1 LFRNIPWGGPEVLPQ
16 TRRRIAALSWRSSEL
31 SVLWDVDRP
40 EDLERLP
47 QGLRTR

>member
-1 LFRNIPWGGPEVLPQ
+1 LAE
-16 TRRRIAALSWRSSEL
+16 TRGRIAALSWRSSEL

-47 QGLRTR
+47 VRLRAR